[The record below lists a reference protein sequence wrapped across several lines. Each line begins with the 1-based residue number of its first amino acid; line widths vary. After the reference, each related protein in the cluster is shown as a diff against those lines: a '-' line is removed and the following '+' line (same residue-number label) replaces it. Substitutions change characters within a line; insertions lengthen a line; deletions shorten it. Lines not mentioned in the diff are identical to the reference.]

1 MDNIIEAIIKAK
13 TLALNENIRANTV
26 VLNKEFGKVLAF
38 GFGGT
43 FYPPMICGM
52 KAYIDKNLPEEY
64 GFLMGEGTSSKSTTD
79 ALEYMEK
86 QLHKHRMNYKRES
99 ARGVSEEM
107 LENIE
112 KKIGYYEAA
121 VEALRRG

>member
-1 MDNIIEAIIKAK
+1 MDNIIEAIMKAR
-13 TLALNENIRANTV
+13 TLAFNENIRANTV
-26 VLNKEFGKVLAF
+26 VLNKEFGRVLAF
-38 GFGGT
+38 GFDGT

-64 GFLMGEGTSSKSTTD
+64 GFLMGEGTPSESTTD

-86 QLHKHRMNYKRES
+86 QLHKHQMNYKREA

-121 VEALRRG
+121 VKALRGE